1 VGDGG
6 GDGSGEDGPPG
17 RRLVFLA
24 VFYLCASLS
33 LSFLYLFVGGSP
45 APGDL
50 RTAHLR
56 RAEETC
62 VTNFFAFV
70 VCFRHISHWDDAF
83 V

>member
-1 VGDGG
+1 MGDGG
-6 GDGSGEDGPPG
+6 GDGSGEVGPPG

-33 LSFLYLFVGGSP
+33 LSFTFLFVGGSP

-56 RAEETC
+56 RAEENRWYEFLC
-62 VTNFFAFV
+62 VCS
-70 VCFRHISHWDDAF
+70 CF
-83 V
+83 